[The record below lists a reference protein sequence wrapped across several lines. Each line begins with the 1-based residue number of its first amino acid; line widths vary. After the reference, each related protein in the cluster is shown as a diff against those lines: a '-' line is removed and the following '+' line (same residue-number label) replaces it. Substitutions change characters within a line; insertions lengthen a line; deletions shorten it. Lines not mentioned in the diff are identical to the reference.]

1 MAAIKDLLQQISD
14 PALKERLLVEID
26 RLKKNKKFGLVFEE
40 HVPECTPLYGVPIR
54 RNSTVARK
62 IGKVSDIFTVKNID
76 GENAE
81 CVNKATQVTEY
92 IPIAELVSV
101 AQFGEPIFP
110 SLEPIAK
117 VKNAPDDSLWHTIIE
132 ADNSRFSYWNTYMR
146 GK

>member
-1 MAAIKDLLQQISD
+1 MSAYSQES
-14 PALKERLLVEID
+14 RTV
-26 RLKKNKKFGLVFEE
+26 NKSEQEFFAVKFGLVFEE

-81 CVNKATQVTEY
+81 CVNKATQVTEN

-117 VKNAPDDSLWHTIIE
+117 VKNAPIDEHEVHHLRTLLEELFTE
-132 ADNSRFSYWNTYMR
+132 AYSNGNDCINQSIAR
-146 GK
+146 